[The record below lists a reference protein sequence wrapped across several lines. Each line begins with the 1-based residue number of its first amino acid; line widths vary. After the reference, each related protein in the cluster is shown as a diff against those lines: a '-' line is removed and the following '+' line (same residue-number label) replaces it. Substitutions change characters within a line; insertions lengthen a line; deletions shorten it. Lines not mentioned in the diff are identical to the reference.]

1 MRKVFRCGKFFGC
14 RTCLNLT
21 YTSRQASDSRVYKLA
36 RTGLEGLTDVR
47 GMSVSQMG
55 LVLKALNVQKKRRE
69 RLLR

>member
-1 MRKVFRCGKFFGC
+1 M
-14 RTCLNLT
+14 
-21 YTSRQASDSRVYKLA
+21 YKLA